1 MSKFRIFLI
10 IAGALMVLDTVAVAL
25 VSNFNLGVI
34 LPAILGLP
42 LLVLGIF
49 YGPLSGWAK
58 KNRLGTAIKWAM
70 RIGYAIVAL
79 SLAVTFSLMI
89 AATLDKPEPGAD
101 AVIVLGAGIRDD
113 LVTATLAE
121 RLQRAVEYAEP
132 NPQTL
137 FIVSG
142 GQGQGESITEALAMK
157 RYLVST
163 LGVREDR
170 VLLEDRS
177 TSTQENFRYSLPI
190 LHEHLG
196 ENARVV
202 FVTSAFH
209 MFRAELVA
217 KKEGVR
223 AEALSCPT
231 TWYLIPNCYLREAV
245 AIVQY
250 YLTGKF

>member
-10 IAGALMVLDTVAVAL
+10 IAGVLMVLDTIAVAL
-25 VSNFNLGVI
+25 VSNYNLGVI
-34 LPAILGLP
+34 LPAMLGLP
-42 LLVLGIF
+42 LLVVGIF
-49 YGPLSGWAK
+49 YTQLGAWARK
-58 KNRLGTAIKWAM
+58 SKLGAAIKWVM
-70 RIGYAIVAL
+70 RIGYALVAL
-79 SLAVTFSLMI
+79 SLVITFSLMI
-89 AATLDKPEPGAD
+89 TATLDQPEPSAD
-101 AVIVLGAGIRDD
+101 AVIVLGAGIRGDR
-113 LVTATLAE
+113 VPATLAA
-121 RLQRAVEYAEP
+121 RLKRAVEYAEP
-132 NPQTL
+132 NPKTL
-137 FIVSG
+137 FIVTG

-157 RYLVST
+157 RYLIST

-170 VLLEDRS
+170 ILMEDRA

-190 LHEHLG
+190 LREHLG

-217 KKEGVR
+217 KKEGVQ

-250 YLTGKF
+250 YLTGKL